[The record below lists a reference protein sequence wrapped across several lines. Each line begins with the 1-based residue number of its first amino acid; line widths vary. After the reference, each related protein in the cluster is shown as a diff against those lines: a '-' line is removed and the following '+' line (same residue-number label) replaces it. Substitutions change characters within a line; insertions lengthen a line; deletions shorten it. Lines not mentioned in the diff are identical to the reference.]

1 LSARPKALVSWST
14 GKDAAYALHIARQLG
29 ELEVVGILT
38 TVTSTFGR
46 VSMHG
51 TREALLDLQA
61 AALGLP
67 CWKVYIPAPCPN
79 EVYAREMRIAL
90 DRAKRQHITHM
101 VFGDLALQDV
111 RSYREAHLAEV
122 GTLPVFPLWQRD
134 TAALAAEMIAVG
146 LRATITCVDPRKL
159 DRSFVGRSFDD
170 AFLAALPRAVDA
182 CGENGEFHSFVY
194 DGPMFREP
202 VAHTLGEKV
211 LRDNRFWY
219 CDLVS
224 PDMPQRP
231 E

>member
-1 LSARPKALVSWST
+1 MSARPKALVSWST
-14 GKDAAYALHIARQLG
+14 GKDAAYALHVARLLG

-67 CWKVYIPAPCPN
+67 CWKAYIPAPCPN

-90 DRAKRQHITHM
+90 DRAKRQYITHI

-111 RSYREAHLAEV
+111 RSYREARLAEV
-122 GTLPVFPLWQRD
+122 GMLPVFPLWQRD

-159 DRSFVGRSFDD
+159 DRSFAGRSFDD
-170 AFLAALPRAVDA
+170 AFLADLPWAVDA
-182 CGENGEFHSFVY
+182 CGENGEFHSCIWA
-194 DGPMFREP
+194 GPMFAQPIVVTAQE
-202 VAHTLGEKV
+202 VVE
-211 LRDNRFWY
+211 RDGFVFADVVPAR
-219 CDLVS
+219 V
-224 PDMPQRP
+224 QR
-231 E
+231 